1 MRQLTTLCFI
11 RGKASI
17 LMQFLFLSLF
27 LLEKSP
33 ALPSKAWAAAI
44 NEASVSSLK
53 EDEDAKQSVAL
64 RPQQPRPQP
73 RQTNRTSNEADASMV
88 PIHCKETTKKGW
100 FYF

>member
-1 MRQLTTLCFI
+1 MLQI
-11 RGKASI
+11 EKASI

-53 EDEDAKQSVAL
+53 EDEDAKQSSSVAL
-64 RPQQPRPQP
+64 RPQQQPRPQP
-73 RQTNRTSNEADASMV
+73 RQTNRTSNETDASMV
-88 PIHCKETTKKGW
+88 LIHCKETTKKGW